1 MDSPTTYDEI
11 LKFIVYKCRESNSPV
26 AEALVAFLLNLA
38 YDEQEDC
45 FYFATTE
52 KLTRDKAEAVI
63 RKIMKEINA
72 KGDGTIETLNLQ
84 VTYELAHIEEED
96 KVEQLK
102 VFFDDEINSLIRE
115 ITSYQTSNKKDN
127 DSIIIHKKIL
137 NFLLIKTRQITLDSL
152 NSFSTTGDKSLGTP
166 SEKEIYAALDN
177 VLPKTGLPPFI
188 SLSSQD
194 KISQL
199 NELCNIIMGIRLINR
214 ELGKGGLGLHTLAEI
229 KKKLGSDLL
238 NEVKDYY
245 QTVTDTC
252 HKYTSIYESIDFALL
267 DNEDIDRVDLI
278 RKFIIY
284 YRQILT
290 YLSMLTDDLHNS
302 GSVVENLAG
311 TYEKEVRYLMDLFE
325 KKSAISKE
333 QVYPRF
339 ENLAKL
345 YTKFQ
350 EQTFINDI
358 RENVFHKLQNYVKS
372 TDIPITFSEKVA
384 GKFSKNISH
393 SQPED
398 DHFDF
403 EAGLYPNGVTILLP
417 HTTAD
422 FMDIKLEYQ
431 GFCIVTLLKREGLLL
446 NGKPS
451 VVTKFKDKY
460 MVFNNQNTIQDFLD
474 TPDNFIA
481 DIQTYVK
488 KNPYLINL
496 LNMTDEFPMA
506 NLSILFRDKD
516 MYTYKYKSSSIKVD
530 KGFQTLT
537 HVYEENFKDNEEF
550 PNINPNYVWN
560 EWDMKKNALQLAD
573 IMKKKTIS
581 CQTNLSHFRR
591 DNETQVWVQKDEAI
605 NTTVNKGTNISIPK
619 SYIPGLRKYDNK
631 Y

>member
-1 MDSPTTYDEI
+1 M
-11 LKFIVYKCRESNSPV
+11 
-26 AEALVAFLLNLA
+26 
-38 YDEQEDC
+38 
-45 FYFATTE
+45 
-52 KLTRDKAEAVI
+52 
-63 RKIMKEINA
+63 
-72 KGDGTIETLNLQ
+72 
-84 VTYELAHIEEED
+84 
-96 KVEQLK
+96 
-102 VFFDDEINSLIRE
+102 
-115 ITSYQTSNKKDN
+115 
-127 DSIIIHKKIL
+127 
-137 NFLLIKTRQITLDSL
+137 
-152 NSFSTTGDKSLGTP
+152 
-166 SEKEIYAALDN
+166 
-177 VLPKTGLPPFI
+177 
-188 SLSSQD
+188 LS
-194 KISQL
+194 
-199 NELCNIIMGIRLINR
+199 
-214 ELGKGGLGLHTLAEI
+214 
-229 KKKLGSDLL
+229 
-238 NEVKDYY
+238 
-245 QTVTDTC
+245 
-252 HKYTSIYESIDFALL
+252 
-267 DNEDIDRVDLI
+267 
-278 RKFIIY
+278 
-284 YRQILT
+284 
-290 YLSMLTDDLHNS
+290 DDLHNS
-302 GSVVENLAG
+302 ASIVENLAG

-358 RENVFHKLQNYVKS
+358 RENVFHKLQNYVNS
-372 TDIPITFSEKVA
+372 TDISINFSEKIA
-384 GKFSKNISH
+384 GKFSKNINRVE
-393 SQPED
+393 ED
-398 DHFDF
+398 EAFDY
-403 EAGLYPNGVTILLP
+403 EAGIYPSGVTILLP

-431 GFCIVTLLKREGLLL
+431 GFCIVTLLKKEGLLL

-460 MVFNNQNTIQDFLD
+460 MVFNNQNSIQDFID
-474 TPDNFIA
+474 TPDHFIA
-481 DIQTYVK
+481 DIHNYVK

-516 MYTYKYKSSSIKVD
+516 MYTFKYKSSSIKVD

-537 HVYEENFKDNEEF
+537 HVYEENFKDNDEF

-619 SYIPGLRKYDNK
+619 SYIAGLRKYDNK

>member
-1 MDSPTTYDEI
+1 MESPTTYDEI
-11 LKFIVYKCRESNSPV
+11 LKFIVYKCRESNSPI
-26 AEALVAFLLNLA
+26 AEALVAFLLNLS
-38 YDEQEDC
+38 YDETDDQ
-45 FYFATTE
+45 FYFATTDRLSRE
-52 KLTRDKAEAVI
+52 KAEAVI
-63 RKIMKEINA
+63 KKIMLLIST

-102 VFFDDEINSLIRE
+102 IFFDDEINSLIRE

-152 NSFSTTGDKSLGTP
+152 NSFSTNTEKSLGTP

-214 ELGKGGLGLHTLAEI
+214 ELGKGGLGLHTLVEI

-245 QTVTDTC
+245 QTVSDTC
-252 HKYTSIYESIDFALL
+252 QKYTSIYESVDFALL
-267 DNEDIDRVDLI
+267 DKEDEDRIEKI

-290 YLSMLTDDLHNS
+290 YLSMLSDDLHNS
-302 GSVVENLAG
+302 ASIVENLAG

-358 RENVFHKLQNYVKS
+358 RENVFHKLQNYVNS
-372 TDIPITFSEKVA
+372 TDISINFSEKIA
-384 GKFSKNISH
+384 GKFSKNINRVE
-393 SQPED
+393 ED
-398 DHFDF
+398 EAFDY
-403 EAGLYPNGVTILLP
+403 EAGIYPSGVTILLP

-431 GFCIVTLLKREGLLL
+431 GFCIVTLLKKEGLLL

-460 MVFNNQNTIQDFLD
+460 MVFNNQNSIQDFID
-474 TPDNFIA
+474 TPDHFIA
-481 DIQTYVK
+481 DIHNYVK

-516 MYTYKYKSSSIKVD
+516 MYTFKYKSSSIKVD

-537 HVYEENFKDNEEF
+537 HVYEENFKDNDEF

-591 DNETQVWVQKDEAI
+591 DNETQVWVQKYEAI

-619 SYIPGLRKYDNK
+619 SYIAGLRKYDNK

>member
-1 MDSPTTYDEI
+1 MESPTTYDEI
-11 LKFIVYKCRESNSPV
+11 LKFIVYKCRESNSPI
-26 AEALVAFLLNLA
+26 AEALVAFLLNLS
-38 YDEQEDC
+38 YDETDDQ
-45 FYFATTE
+45 FYFATTDRLSRE
-52 KLTRDKAEAVI
+52 KAEAVI
-63 RKIMKEINA
+63 KKIMLLIST

-102 VFFDDEINSLIRE
+102 IFFDDEINSLIRE

-152 NSFSTTGDKSLGTP
+152 NSFSTNTEKSLGTP

-214 ELGKGGLGLHTLAEI
+214 ELGKGGLGLHTLVEI

-245 QTVTDTC
+245 QTVSDTC
-252 HKYTSIYESIDFALL
+252 QKYTSIYESVDFALL
-267 DNEDIDRVDLI
+267 DKEDEDRIEKI

-290 YLSMLTDDLHNS
+290 YLSMLSDDLHNS
-302 GSVVENLAG
+302 ASIVENLAG

-358 RENVFHKLQNYVKS
+358 RENVFHKLQNYVNS
-372 TDIPITFSEKVA
+372 TDISINFSEKIA
-384 GKFSKNISH
+384 GKFSKNINRVE
-393 SQPED
+393 ED
-398 DHFDF
+398 EAFDY
-403 EAGLYPNGVTILLP
+403 EAGIYPSGVTILLP

-431 GFCIVTLLKREGLLL
+431 GFCIVTLLKKEGLLL

-460 MVFNNQNTIQDFLD
+460 MVFNNQNSIQDFID
-474 TPDNFIA
+474 TPDHFIA
-481 DIQTYVK
+481 DIHNYVK

-516 MYTYKYKSSSIKVD
+516 MYTFKYKSSSIKVD

-537 HVYEENFKDNEEF
+537 HVYEENFKDNDEF

-619 SYIPGLRKYDNK
+619 SYIAGLRKYDNK

>member
-1 MDSPTTYDEI
+1 MESPTTYDEI

-26 AEALVAFLLNLA
+26 AEALVAFLLNIA
-38 YDEQEDC
+38 YDEADDQ
-45 FYFATTE
+45 FYFAVTDKLSIE
-52 KLTRDKAEAVI
+52 KADVLIK
-63 RKIMKEINA
+63 KIMALINT
-72 KGDGTIETLNLQ
+72 KGNGTIETLNLQ

-102 VFFDDEINSLIRE
+102 IFFDDEINSLIRE

-152 NSFSTTGDKSLGTP
+152 NSFSTNSEKSLGTP

-229 KKKLGSDLL
+229 KMKLGTELL

-252 HKYTSIYESIDFALL
+252 HKYISVYESIDIEVL
-267 DNEDIDRVDLI
+267 DDGEFDHYDKI
-278 RKFIIY
+278 RKYIIY

-302 GSVVENLAG
+302 AMVVENLAG
-311 TYEKEVRYLMDLFE
+311 TYDKEVKYLMDLFE

-358 RENVFHKLQNYVKS
+358 RENVFHKLQNYVNS
-372 TDIPITFSEKVA
+372 TSISINYSDKVVGKWANNTRKENEEEPVFEFDA
-384 GKFSKNISH
+384 GPY
-393 SQPED
+393 Q
-398 DHFDF
+398 
-403 EAGLYPNGVTILLP
+403 NGVTILLP
-417 HTTAD
+417 HSTAD

-431 GFCIVTLLKREGLLL
+431 GFCIITLLKRPDLLL

-460 MVFNNQNTIQDFLD
+460 MVFNSQSEIQDFID
-474 TPDNFIA
+474 DPDNYLTKIHS
-481 DIQTYVK
+481 YVK

-530 KGFQTLT
+530 KGFQTLV
-537 HVYEENFKDNEEF
+537 HVYEENFKDDEEF

-591 DNETQVWVQKDEAI
+591 DNETQVWIPKDEAI

-619 SYIPGLRKYDNK
+619 AYVPGLRKYDNK